1 MFINLVLLF
10 TMVPVVELLVLIE
23 VGGYIGTMNTIALII
38 LTGIIGA
45 SFAKSQGAQMI
56 SEIRSALNQGQ
67 IPGKELL
74 QGVMILVGGILLLTP
89 GFITDLVGFSLLF
102 PFTRFFYTRAA
113 LSYIKKKFK
122 TGQWQ
127 VTTFPGSDFPN
138 NQDDDESDQP
148 GESSSQVKVEE
159 ENRNRG

>member
-10 TMVPVVELLVLIE
+10 TIVPVSELFVLIE
-23 VGGYIGTMNTIALII
+23 IGSHIGTMNTIALII

-45 SFAKSQGAQMI
+45 SFAKSQGTRI
-56 SEIRSALNQGQ
+56 IYEIRSALNQGQ

-74 QGVMILVGGILLLTP
+74 QGAMILAGGILLLTP

-102 PFTRFFYTRAA
+102 PVTRLFYTRVA
-113 LSYIKKKFK
+113 LSYIKNKFK

-127 VTTFPGSDFPN
+127 VTTYPGTTYSN
-138 NQDDDESDQP
+138 NQDKDENNQQDD
-148 GESSSQVKVEE
+148 
-159 ENRNRG
+159 

>member
-10 TMVPVVELLVLIE
+10 TIVPVLELFLLIE
-23 VGGYIGTMNTIALII
+23 IGSHIGTMNTIALII

-45 SFAKSQGAQMI
+45 SFAKSQGAQI
-56 SEIRSALNQGQ
+56 IYEIRGALNQGQ

-74 QGVMILVGGILLLTP
+74 QGVMILAGGILLLTP

-102 PFTRFFYTRAA
+102 PITRLFYTRAA

-122 TGQWQ
+122 KGQWH
-127 VTTFPGSDFPN
+127 VTTFPGPIYPN
-138 NQDDDESDQP
+138 NRDNDENNQP
-148 GESSSQVKVEE
+148 GE
-159 ENRNRG
+159 